1 VGVTYTT
8 SGVGAGLW
16 NFPDTSPPRLT
27 PNDVIVTSLTSTSLI
42 GNLDLGGGASIV
54 VELTGQFSNIEG
66 QVGKGLGDVTQTVT
80 GFFSAESST
89 VTSDGAQYTDRFT
102 YNPPETLAPITT
114 LAETQAEIETMYAG
128 DDLFIGD
135 RVNAGG
141 DGIYGYGGNDRF
153 VMTYSDEYTEKFR
166 GGEGVDTAVFESA
179 SEHWT
184 INPTDSAWNTFTQQG
199 DLIGYNVTD
208 TRFLETDTY
217 GQFGHTLQ
225 IVEVERLEF
234 TDKKVA
240 LDFDRGD
247 NSYKA
252 ASLITTMFGAE
263 LIPTYFAPAVSL
275 VDKGSTDGQIAQ
287 LVIDLGLLDTS
298 SNETF
303 FSEIYQNVLGVEPD
317 ALTQALYVNQL
328 DSGQLSHAG
337 LVVIGSNASIIEAQM
352 SELTTWREVGLEYL
366 GF

>member
-1 VGVTYTT
+1 MGVTYTT

-16 NFPDTSPPRLT
+16 NFPNTSPPRLT
-27 PNDVIVTSLTSTSLI
+27 PNDVIVTSLTSTSLV
-42 GNLDLGGGASIV
+42 GNADLGGGASIV
-54 VELTGQFSNIEG
+54 FELTGQFSNIEG

-153 VMTYSDEYTEKFR
+153 VMTYSDQYTEKFR
-166 GGEGVDTAVFESA
+166 GGDGVDTAVFESA

-184 INPTDSAWNTFTQQG
+184 INSTDSAWNTFTQQG

-217 GQFGHTLQ
+217 GEFGHVMQ

-240 LDFDRGD
+240 LDFEQGE
-247 NSYKA
+247 NSFKA
-252 ASLITTMFGAE
+252 AALITTMFGSD
-263 LIPTYFAPAVSL
+263 LIPTYFAPAVNL
-275 VDKGSTDGQIAQ
+275 VDQGSTVAQIAQ
-287 LVIDLGLLDTS
+287 LVIDLGLVDAS
-298 SNETF
+298 SNQQF
-303 FSEIYQNVLGVEPD
+303 FSNIYENVIGVEADP
-317 ALTQALYVNQL
+317 LTQALYVSQL
-328 DSGQLSHAG
+328 DSGELSQAG
-337 LVVIGSNASIIEAQM
+337 LVAIGANASIIESQM
-352 SELTTWREVGLEYL
+352 SELATWRESGLDYL